1 MERKIGE
8 IFEHDGEWYQ
18 CIKSTDD
25 TCMNCDMNFDG
36 KCPIPLKECE
46 ESGRSDKSYV
56 IFKKLKKAGE
66 PVDYDGSL
74 YQGYISIDTT
84 TDVCTYCA
92 FRDINCGHVVECN
105 EGIFYVKIKQKQE
118 DMEGKKLNKPYIV
131 YKHISPNGK
140 EYVGMTRNIK
150 KRWEGNGCSY
160 TKNSEFRNDIM
171 KYGWDNFQHIIVKD
185 NLSVDE
191 ASKLEDELIV
201 DAKNRGVAYNIS
213 RGGIGGSHPAW
224 NKGIPLSVEQK
235 AKLSTANKGK
245 KLSDETKRK
254 IGAASRGRIVTEET
268 KRKIGIKNSRKHSRE
283 QVKKW
288 MQSNKWRFRK
298 VEIRKDEVVVG
309 VYESI
314 HEAARSIGKSRGF
327 IDGIIR
333 RPSGKHQG
341 YTVIILD

>member
-1 MERKIGE
+1 MTMERKIGE
-8 IFEHDGEWYQ
+8 IFEYKGEWYQ
-18 CIKSTDD
+18 CVMTGSSCADCDIKGDCSGISIGACSGNLRTD
-25 TCMNCDMNFDG
+25 MKG
-36 KCPIPLKECE
+36 
-46 ESGRSDKSYV
+46 GR
-56 IFKKLKKAGE
+56 FKKLEKVGE
-66 PVDYDGSL
+66 PVEYNGGL
-74 YQGYISIDTT
+74 YQGYRAIDTAI
-84 TDVCTYCA
+84 DVCKACV
-92 FRDINCGHVVECN
+92 FSEISCGEAVVCDK
-105 EGIFYVKIKQKQE
+105 GVFYVAIKQNKE
-118 DMEGKKLNKPYIV
+118 DMEEKKLNKPYIV

-288 MQSNKWRFRK
+288 MQSNKWRFRE

>member
-1 MERKIGE
+1 MEENNAKHSNSCEIG
-8 IFEHDGEWYQ
+8 
-18 CIKSTDD
+18 K
-25 TCMNCDMNFDG
+25 N
-36 KCPIPLKECE
+36 L
-46 ESGRSDKSYV
+46 
-56 IFKKLKKAGE
+56 
-66 PVDYDGSL
+66 
-74 YQGYISIDTT
+74 
-84 TDVCTYCA
+84 
-92 FRDINCGHVVECN
+92 
-105 EGIFYVKIKQKQE
+105 
-118 DMEGKKLNKPYIV
+118 KPYVV

-268 KRKIGIKNSRKHSRE
+268 KKKIGIKNSRKHSRE
-283 QVKKW
+283 QVEKW

-341 YTVIILD
+341 YTVIFLD